1 MKCTALV
8 FRHRRDLNIPNLIK
22 SWALSFLS
30 NSNEKE
36 EEEEEEE
43 QLDPFRRTE
52 YWLIFLPQKQY
63 WKSPLPKNSLCKEHP
78 VQWLEYKRN
87 SLTLLFNPFK
97 ICGPL
102 NSTWTYVNIHRVK
115 KTPPHYVKYGNT
127 SWNTATAFNS
137 KNVLKLCL
145 NLLILVHLLRRV
157 LTYRYQMQCS
167 DCNRWVPAD
176 QGLISER

>member
-52 YWLIFLPQKQY
+52 Y
-63 WKSPLPKNSLCKEHP
+63 
-78 VQWLEYKRN
+78 
-87 SLTLLFNPFK
+87 
-97 ICGPL
+97 
-102 NSTWTYVNIHRVK
+102 
-115 KTPPHYVKYGNT
+115 
-127 SWNTATAFNS
+127 
-137 KNVLKLCL
+137 
-145 NLLILVHLLRRV
+145 
-157 LTYRYQMQCS
+157 
-167 DCNRWVPAD
+167 
-176 QGLISER
+176 